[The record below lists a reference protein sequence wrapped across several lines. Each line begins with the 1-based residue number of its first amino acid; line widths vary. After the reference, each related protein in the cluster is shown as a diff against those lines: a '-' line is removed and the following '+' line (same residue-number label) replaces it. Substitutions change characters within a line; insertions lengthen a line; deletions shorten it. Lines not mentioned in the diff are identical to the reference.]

1 MNKELWLFD
10 YKQAEAY
17 EKFSKSEDINNLIQ
31 KYLKEEY
38 DFSNKIILEIGAGS
52 GKFTGFLSNRSKK
65 VYAVEKIESLLL
77 INKEKHKSKN
87 NVEFILS
94 DIKDVKLEKNSIDYV
109 FAGWSLTSMRDIY
122 DQVFAN
128 LYQILKPNGKII
140 IVENGGQD
148 EFCKLLG
155 IEEFTEQMKNEY
167 KKMNFKEKATLDT
180 TIKFANEE
188 VFYGAFPNY
197 KKTVLKTLNIKHKV
211 IIMEKN
217 IGGKEN
223 ENNRI

>member
-31 KYLKEEY
+31 KYFKEEY

-52 GKFTGFLSNRSKK
+52 GKFTGFLSDRSKK

-77 INKEKHKSKN
+77 INKEKHKNKN

-197 KKTVLKTLNIKHKV
+197 KKTVLKT
-211 IIMEKN
+211 
-217 IGGKEN
+217 
-223 ENNRI
+223 

>member
-52 GKFTGFLSNRSKK
+52 GKFTGFLSDRSKK

-77 INKEKHKSKN
+77 INKEKHKNKN

>member
-38 DFSNKIILEIGAGS
+38 DLSNKIILEIGAGS
-52 GKFTGFLSNRSKK
+52 GKFTGFLSDRSKK

>member
-31 KYLKEEY
+31 KYFKEEY

-52 GKFTGFLSNRSKK
+52 GKFTGFLSDRSKK

-77 INKEKHKSKN
+77 INKEKHKNKN

-188 VFYGAFPNY
+188 VFYGAFLNY

>member
-52 GKFTGFLSNRSKK
+52 GKFTGFLSDRSKK

-77 INKEKHKSKN
+77 INKEKHKNKN

-140 IVENGGQD
+140 IVENEGQD

>member
-52 GKFTGFLSNRSKK
+52 GKFTGFLSDRSKK

-77 INKEKHKSKN
+77 INKEKHKNKN

-167 KKMNFKEKATLDT
+167 KKKNFKEKATLDT

-217 IGGKEN
+217 IERK
-223 ENNRI
+223 RK

>member
-31 KYLKEEY
+31 KYFKEEY

-52 GKFTGFLSNRSKK
+52 GKFTGFLSDRSKK

-77 INKEKHKSKN
+77 INKEKHKNKN

-148 EFCKLLG
+148 EFSKLLG

>member
-52 GKFTGFLSNRSKK
+52 GKFTGFLSDRSKK

-87 NVEFILS
+87 NVEFILP